1 MRRTWLELGWGGGAG
16 TDGDGG
22 NMVKKVTCD
31 GGRSCRHK
39 EDFGFCSE
47 WRDNMTDADAGV
59 N

>member
-1 MRRTWLELGWGGGAG
+1 MAGAGLGGAG

-39 EDFGFCSE
+39 EGFGFCSE
-47 WRDNMTDADAGV
+47 RRDNMTDEDAGV